1 MRIAIDLMGGDNA
14 PAEIVAGS
22 LSAAAAYPQHEF
34 LLVGKQEV
42 LDNITPLPANCRLIP
57 AATVM
62 AMEESVEKL
71 RQKRD
76 CSIWLA
82 TKLVKDNEAEAVI
95 SAGSTAAQMASALLL
110 LGRIKGIE
118 RPAIASELPSVDG
131 KDRLFLDL
139 GANSDCTPEQLLQ
152 FAVMGAVYSRVLQGI
167 TNPRVALLSNG
178 TEECKGN
185 QLTVAA
191 HGLLAQS
198 DLNFIGNL
206 EGRDLLT
213 GDYNVMVTDGFSG
226 NIALKSLE
234 GTAMTMMKLLKRE
247 LTASATRKIGAALV
261 MPGLRNIKGLLD
273 YKEHGGAPLIGI
285 RGVSIIC
292 HGSSNSKAIK
302 NAVVVALACL
312 EKDFIGK
319 MTAEAEKIKE

>member
-22 LSAAAAYPQHEF
+22 LFAAAEYPEHQF
-34 LLVGKQEV
+34 VLIGKQEV
-42 LDNITPLPANCRLIP
+42 LDSINPLPANCRLVV

-62 AMEESVEKL
+62 EMDESVENL

-76 CSIWLA
+76 SSIWLA
-82 TKLVKDNEAEAVI
+82 TKLIKDNEADSVI

-131 KDRLFLDL
+131 KSRLFLDL
-139 GANSDCTPEQLLQ
+139 GANSDCTPKQLMQ
-152 FAVMGAVYSRVLQGI
+152 FAVMGSVYARVLQGEVD
-167 TNPRVALLSNG
+167 PRVALLSNG
-178 TEECKGN
+178 SEDCKGN
-185 QLTVAA
+185 ELTVAA
-191 HGLLAQS
+191 HKLLAQS

-213 GDYNVMVTDGFSG
+213 GNYNVMVTDGFSG
-226 NIALKSLE
+226 NIALKSIE
-234 GTAMTMMKLLKRE
+234 GTAMAMMSLLKRE
-247 LTASATRKIGAALV
+247 LTAGLMRKIGAALV

-273 YKEHGGAPLIGI
+273 YKEHGGAPLVGV

-292 HGSSNSKAIK
+292 HGSSNARAIK
-302 NAVVVALACL
+302 NAVAVALSCL

-319 MTAEAEKIKE
+319 MTVEAEKIKE

>member
-14 PAEIVAGS
+14 PSEIVAGS
-22 LSAAAAYPQHEF
+22 MSAAAKYPEHQF
-34 LLVGKQEV
+34 ILVGKQEV
-42 LDNITPLPANCRLIP
+42 LDSINPLPVNCCLVA

-62 AMEESVEKL
+62 AMDESVESL

-82 TKLVKDNEAEAVI
+82 TKLIKDNEADAVI

-131 KDRLFLDL
+131 KGRLFLDL
-139 GANSDCTPEQLLQ
+139 GANSDCTPKQLLQ
-152 FAVMGAVYSRVLQGI
+152 FAVMGSVYARVLQGEA
-167 TNPRVALLSNG
+167 NPRVALLSNG
-178 TEECKGN
+178 SEDCKGN
-185 QLTVAA
+185 ELTVAA
-191 HGLLAQS
+191 HKLMAQS

-226 NIALKSLE
+226 NIALKSIE
-234 GTAMTMMKLLKRE
+234 GTAMTMMSLLKRE
-247 LTASATRKIGAALV
+247 LTAGLKRKIGAALV
-261 MPGLRNIKGLLD
+261 MPGLRNLKGMLD
-273 YKEHGGAPLIGI
+273 YKEHGGAPLVGV

-292 HGSSNSKAIK
+292 HGSSNAKAIK
-302 NAVVVALACL
+302 NAVAVAVSCL
-312 EKDFIGK
+312 EKDLIGK